1 MRTPLALSFVLTT
14 ASVCAQNTF
23 DARILSYEGLQYACD
38 GSVDPRLKIQ
48 NVGTQTMTTCVVETW
63 KNGLLQNSFNWVL
76 ATAALSGDIRQPTLP
91 SVAVEEGDALE
102 FRIISV
108 NEQPDQGA
116 EGNIIQQV
124 LTGAVEACALQT
136 VEVEVVTDAAAAEIT
151 WSLRTALGT
160 PLAQGGP
167 YEGAGTYSSWVTL
180 PAEACLALDLNDSG
194 GNGITDG
201 RLSVRCAGSELVQ
214 INGNAFTDRVTTGL
228 RTGSIVGVN
237 EQRAKGELRLVPNPA
252 SAFVRVQCSE
262 LSGVVRIDLHDAT
275 GRCVRSLTASNGTG
289 SVGMDLSGLAQGLH
303 VMHVLH
309 AGGTVTERL
318 IVQ

>member
-76 ATAALSGDIRQPTLP
+76 ATAALSGDIRQPALP
-91 SVAVEEGDALE
+91 SVAAEEGDALE

-116 EGNIIQQV
+116 EGNIIQQA

-136 VEVEVVTDAAAAEIT
+136 VEVEVVADVAAAEIT
-151 WSLRTALGT
+151 WSLRTALGAL
-160 PLAQGGP
+160 LAQGGP

-180 PAEACLALDLNDSG
+180 PADACLALDLNDSG
-194 GNGITDG
+194 DNGITDG

-214 INGNAFTDRVTTGL
+214 IDGNAFTDRVTTGL

-237 EQRAKGELRLVPNPA
+237 EQPAKDELRLIPNPA
-252 SAFVRVQCSE
+252 SAFVRVQFGE
-262 LSGVVRIDLHDAT
+262 LSGGVRIDLHDAT
-275 GRCVRSLTASNGTG
+275 GRCVRSLTTSNGTG
-289 SVGMDLSGLAQGLH
+289 SVDVDLSGLAHGLH
-303 VMHVLH
+303 VMHVRH
-309 AGGTVTERL
+309 AGGTITERL